1 MSCLTFKFCVM
12 GLFRRMIRK
21 VYDVGA
27 AAPIL
32 SERQT
37 TKSIDLDGV
46 EVQKVIVE
54 RVDVSKSIDAD
65 SMPTSAE
72 WDLEEQLKQGYVPEK
87 LTVKGML
94 PVDSEE
100 MEFKTIQAFN
110 SLQSQID
117 DLASKIVTDSD
128 SKDV

>member
-32 SERQT
+32 SERQS
-37 TKSIDLDGV
+37 TKVVDVNGV
-46 EVQKVIVE
+46 EVQKVIFE
-54 RVDVSKSIDAD
+54 SVDVSTTKD
-65 SMPTSAE
+65 SECMPNASE
-72 WDLEEQLKQGYVPEK
+72 WDLDEQLKQGFAPEK
-87 LTVKGML
+87 LSVKGML
-94 PVDSEE
+94 PSDSEE
-100 MEFKTIQAFN
+100 MEYKTILALN
-110 SLQSQID
+110 SLQSQLD
-117 DLASKIVTDSD
+117 ELKSEPMVEE